1 MCHEHRVFCVE
12 TVPTVEELAAKLIGY
27 VWCLCAGFQLAG
39 SPDTLFLNDSFSP
52 DGAQEYAVLR
62 RLNDR
67 WCQVDSITFGWIRS
81 LDKACRCIREAVS
94 GESDQY
100 ARIWGPATPRF
111 HERDQR
117 CAFCQ

>member
-1 MCHEHRVFCVE
+1 MCHEHRAFCVE

-27 VWCLCAGFQLAG
+27 VWCLCAG

-62 RLNDR
+62 RLNGR

-94 GESDQY
+94 GESDHF
-100 ARIWGPATPRF
+100 ARSWGVAAIPRF
-111 HERDQR
+111 HEPDQR

>member
-27 VWCLCAGFQLAG
+27 VWCLCAGFQLAS

-62 RLNDR
+62 RLNGR

-81 LDKACRCIREAVS
+81 LDKSVPVHPGGGLGRVRPLRADLGSRH
-94 GESDQY
+94 
-100 ARIWGPATPRF
+100 PALP
-111 HERDQR
+111 
-117 CAFCQ
+117 